1 MACEDHV
8 KSMREEKDRWKMQLQ
23 VSSVND
29 GFSKNV
35 KSKMVGQ
42 RRYEPSPVVQP
53 NAQDAQ
59 FLSDQYD
66 DLMNSEARSDEDFGK
81 LSGWLESLSKNVAR
95 IDKAIDE
102 ILSYSYRYNLKII
115 RVPQVKENESGCL
128 WH

>member
-66 DLMNSEARSDEDFGK
+66 DLMNSEASSDEDFGK

>member
-1 MACEDHV
+1 MACEAHV

-29 GFSKNV
+29 GFWKNV

-42 RRYEPSPVVQP
+42 RRHEPSPVVQP

-59 FLSDQYD
+59 FFSNQYH
-66 DLMNSEARSDEDFGK
+66 DLMNSEASLDEDFGRM
-81 LSGWLESLSKNVAR
+81 SGWLESLSKNVAR

-102 ILSYSYRYNLKII
+102 ILSYSYRCNLKII

>member
-29 GFSKNV
+29 GFWKNV

-42 RRYEPSPVVQP
+42 RRHEPSPVVQP

-59 FLSDQYD
+59 FLSNQYH
-66 DLMNSEARSDEDFGK
+66 DLMNSEASLDEDFSRMSDDWSHFRRMSPESTK
-81 LSGWLESLSKNVAR
+81 LSTRFSVTV
-95 IDKAIDE
+95 IDTT
-102 ILSYSYRYNLKII
+102 
-115 RVPQVKENESGCL
+115 
-128 WH
+128 